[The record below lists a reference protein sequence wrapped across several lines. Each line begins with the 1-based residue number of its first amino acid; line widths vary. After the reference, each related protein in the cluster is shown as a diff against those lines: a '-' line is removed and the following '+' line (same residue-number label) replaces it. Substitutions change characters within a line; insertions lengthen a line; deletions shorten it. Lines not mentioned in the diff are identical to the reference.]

1 MCNWF
6 KRLKKCIVN
15 YYEYYFS
22 YLDRM
27 KDYER
32 EKRLLTRRYQ
42 LRQKSAPNA
51 EEGTI
56 GA

>member
-1 MCNWF
+1 
-6 KRLKKCIVN
+6 
-15 YYEYYFS
+15 
-22 YLDRM
+22 M

-32 EKRLLTRRYQ
+32 EKRLLQRRHN
-42 LRQKSAPNA
+42 LRQSGAPNA

>member
-1 MCNWF
+1 MFLN
-6 KRLKKCIVN
+6 IN
-15 YYEYYFS
+15 FS

-32 EKRLLTRRYQ
+32 EKRLLQRRHQ
-42 LRQKSAPNA
+42 LRQGGAPNA

-56 GA
+56 SA